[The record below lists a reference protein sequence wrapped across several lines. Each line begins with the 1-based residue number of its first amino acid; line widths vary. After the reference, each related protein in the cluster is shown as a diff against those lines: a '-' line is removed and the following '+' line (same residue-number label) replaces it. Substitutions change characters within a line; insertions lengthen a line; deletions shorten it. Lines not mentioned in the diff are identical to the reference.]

1 MWIIFAVSASVLWG
15 LSYIL
20 FEQIYKKISVAT
32 ALAIICFFMFFIMLA
47 VSYLKGAL
55 KADLANVVSSKKLIW
70 LVAGGTLT
78 AIIADVCIA
87 LSIVTKNAT
96 LAGLV
101 EISYPLF
108 IALFAYLLFKE
119 NQLTLGTAIGGLLVF
134 SGIAVI
140 YYFNR

>member
-1 MWIIFAVSASVLWG
+1 MWIIFALSASVLWG

-20 FEQIYKKISVAT
+20 FEQIYKKISIAT
-32 ALAIICFFMFFIMLA
+32 SLAIVCFVMFFVMLLI
-47 VSYLKGAL
+47 SYFQGAL
-55 KADLANVVSSKKLIW
+55 KTDLMAIVSSKKLMW

-119 NQLTLGTAIGGLLVF
+119 NQLTLSTFIGGLLIF
-134 SGIAVI
+134 SGVAVI
-140 YYFNR
+140 YIFNK